1 MLQRTGIQSLALLA
15 LGLLASAGS
24 AQVATD
30 ELPSIEFKT
39 SRAYIYQTGDDG
51 LQPFIV
57 TIANP
62 TEENLRNVSFS
73 IFMPAGLVL
82 GSVDQEC
89 DEVVTGSDK
98 TLTCTIQQ
106 VDANKVHITDFFVD
120 GPLSTAPNGSITME
134 LTIDDI
140 RIVEQT
146 EFDASLADG
155 NREIKGSILNI
166 ELIRDIRY
174 DGNAN
179 TIPDIDEQL
188 LQPGP
193 TEAFEDILARDAVL
207 DVLFLVS
214 TTARDYLTGQLDQR
228 IAQLVTGTSEVFREN
243 GIPIKV
249 RNIGVQDVD
258 YSEEDELSETLTEM
272 QEANSAAFEDLPQSV
287 VDTGADLVVLLHA
300 IEPAVDDFCGVSSS
314 VALGRQG
321 DFQADYHRGR
331 LLTVLDVGPSCLG
344 IDDLATSF
352 SLNMGVVST
361 REVEPDGG
369 TFSFSSGY
377 GIRDTFRTI
386 ATRVGAIDL
395 GTAADVNRFSNP
407 ENLCIGLPCGV
418 DSDDIAMGADAVQS
432 LTLTR
437 HVVSAI
443 NDPVVPVGSIPTRL
457 TPTFS
462 NAIDVLVEHQSIEE
476 GALTQA
482 FAEYQVSVTNTFNEP
497 LYDLAVS
504 ALHLDNGFLDLTEQN
519 YRYHPEQCAVSGA
532 ALDTADSIVG
542 DMLEK
547 SGRLV
552 CYIDA
557 IAPDETVEFSYFIQI
572 DETPPELDEEE
583 NYYHEIIA
591 VNSVLQMES
600 ADCIAVYTDLLD
612 ASIGSNVCT
621 LVDELLL
628 STDVGTGFIDLEG
641 LPTITGNL
649 LTVPFIRLNDSTLV
663 SAQFQVVNFDIGEPE
678 LVLLS
683 YREINP
689 NLIPVLQSSYNEATE
704 RLSIFGLELEE
715 AVYDVFANLVVGSD
729 PVTFEDV
736 VLLEVMDTGDE
747 C

>member
-1 MLQRTGIQSLALLA
+1 MLHRTGIQIIALSA
-15 LGLLASAGS
+15 LGLLASKVF
-24 AQVATD
+24 AQVPTED
-30 ELPSIEFKT
+30 LPSIELKT

-57 TIANP
+57 TTTNP
-62 TEENLRNVSFS
+62 TAENLRNVRFS
-73 IFMPAGLVL
+73 ITMPAGLVL

-89 DEVVTGSDK
+89 DEVVNGSDK

-106 VDANKVHITDFFVD
+106 VDANRVHITDFFVD

-134 LTIDDI
+134 LTTEDI

-146 EFDASLADG
+146 DFDASLADG
-155 NREIKGSILNI
+155 DREVKGSVLNI

-193 TEAFEDILARDAVL
+193 SESFEDILARDAVI
-207 DVLFLVS
+207 DVLFLLS
-214 TTARDYLTGQLDQR
+214 TTARSYLDGQLDQR
-228 IAQLVTGTSEVFREN
+228 IAQLVTGTNEVFREN
-243 GIPIKV
+243 QIYIKV
-249 RNIGVQDVD
+249 RNIGVRDVD
-258 YSEEDELSETLTEM
+258 YSEDTELSDTLIQM
-272 QEANSAAFEDLPQSV
+272 QSANDAAFEDLAQSIA
-287 VDTGADLVVLLHA
+287 DTGADLTVLLHA
-300 IEPAVDDFCGVSSS
+300 IEPDVDEFCGVSSS
-314 VALGRQG
+314 VAIGRQG

-352 SLNMGVVST
+352 SVNMGVVAT
-361 REVEPDGG
+361 REVEPNGG

-377 GIRDTFRTI
+377 GIRDSFRTI
-386 ATRVGAIDL
+386 ATRVGAPDF
-395 GTAADVNRFSNP
+395 GTAVDVNRFSNP
-407 ENLCIGLPCGV
+407 DSLCVGLPCGI
-418 DSDDIAMGADAVQS
+418 DSSNIAMGADAVQS

-437 HVVSAI
+437 HVVNAI
-443 NDPVVPVGSIPTRL
+443 NDPVIPVSPIPTRL

-462 NAIDVLVEHQSIEE
+462 NAIDVLVDHQSLEE

-482 FAEYQVSVTNTFNEP
+482 FAEFTLAVTNPFNEP

-504 ALHLDNGFLDLTEQN
+504 AVHLDNGFLDLSAQT
-519 YRYHPEQCAVSGA
+519 YRYHPEQCAVAGA
-532 ALDTADSIVG
+532 ALDTTESIV
-542 DMLEK
+542 DNMLEK
-547 SGRLV
+547 SGRLI
-552 CYIDA
+552 CYIDT
-557 IAPDETVEFSYFIQI
+557 IQPDETVEFRYFIQI

-591 VNSVLQMES
+591 VNSILQMES
-600 ADCIAVYTDLLD
+600 ADCIAVYKDLLD
-612 ASIGSNVCT
+612 ASIGSNVCS

-628 STDVGTGFIDLEG
+628 STDVGTGFIDLEA

-649 LTVPFIRLNDSTLV
+649 LSVPFIRLNDATLI
-663 SAQFQVVNFDIGEPE
+663 SAEFQVVNFDIGEPE

-683 YREINP
+683 YREINS
-689 NLIPVLQSSYNEATE
+689 NLMPVLPSSFNEATE
-704 RLSIFGLELEE
+704 RLSIFSLQLEE
-715 AVYDVFANLVVGSD
+715 AAYDVFANLVVDSD
-729 PVTFEDV
+729 PVTFDDV
-736 VLLEVMDTGDE
+736 VLLEVMETDDE